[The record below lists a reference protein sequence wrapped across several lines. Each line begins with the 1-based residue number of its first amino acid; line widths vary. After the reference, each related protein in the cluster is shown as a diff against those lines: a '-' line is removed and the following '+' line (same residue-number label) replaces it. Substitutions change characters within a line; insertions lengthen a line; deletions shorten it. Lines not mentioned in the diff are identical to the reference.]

1 MKLTVTELRQVIRE
15 VIAESPAWWEKNW
28 AEDEAD
34 EEDLEDLDPKV
45 IQDPSGPLRWQDT
58 EDPDHKVIHTKQGI
72 YDWFPSTRY
81 LYFRP
86 VGSRKAQTL
95 SADANPRRKA
105 GIHSIETEEQATAR
119 VRQHMARQ
127 KK

>member
-34 EEDLEDLDPKV
+34 EEDLEGLDPKV
-45 IQDPSGPLRWQDT
+45 IQDPSGPLRWQDA
-58 EDPDHKVIHTKQGI
+58 EDPGHKVIHTEQGI

-86 VGSRKAQTL
+86 VGSDEAQKL
-95 SADANPRRKA
+95 SVDANPRRSG
-105 GIHSIETEEQATAR
+105 GIGNMKTEEQATAR
-119 VRQHMARQ
+119 VKQHAMRQ
-127 KK
+127 K

>member
-1 MKLTVTELRQVIRE
+1 MKLTVAELRQVIRE

-28 AEDEAD
+28 AEDE
-34 EEDLEDLDPKV
+34 DLEDLDPKIV
-45 IQDPSGPLRWQDT
+45 QGPSGPLRWQDA

-72 YDWFPSTRY
+72 YGWFPSTRY
-81 LYFRP
+81 RYFRP
-86 VGSRKAQTL
+86 DGSDDEAQKI
-95 SADANPRRKA
+95 SGDANPRRSG
-105 GIHSIETEEQATAR
+105 GIGNMKSEEQATAR